1 MTTVITQDSWVKLK
15 LDLTQRSRAM
25 TDAML
30 KYIDTQSD
38 DLLRRL
44 RHDVDVYP
52 DPKTYYQKELPYKLE
67 DVVNGDLRKLAEL
80 MSKGFN
86 ANLTWLQSVLKSFGV
101 KSFNVPFMTHQ
112 LDSEEYVQEDLE
124 LIDIHATKL
133 KARAGTLVTCLALSP
148 YGIAV
153 FAGSMIAGTI
163 AEELMLSRAQQS
175 RELIQECLPDIIAR
189 YKSQM
194 KAHVLTAMAVPQKQI
209 MNAITSKQNEYFR
222 Q

>member
-15 LDLTQRSRAM
+15 LDLTQRNRAM

-86 ANLTWLQSVLKSFGV
+86 ANLTWLQSVL
-101 KSFNVPFMTHQ
+101 
-112 LDSEEYVQEDLE
+112 
-124 LIDIHATKL
+124 
-133 KARAGTLVTCLALSP
+133 
-148 YGIAV
+148 
-153 FAGSMIAGTI
+153 
-163 AEELMLSRAQQS
+163 
-175 RELIQECLPDIIAR
+175 
-189 YKSQM
+189 
-194 KAHVLTAMAVPQKQI
+194 
-209 MNAITSKQNEYFR
+209 
-222 Q
+222 

>member
-1 MTTVITQDSWVKLK
+1 MTTAITQDSWVKLK
-15 LDLTQRSRAM
+15 LDFTQHNRAM

-30 KYIDTQSD
+30 KHIDTQSD

-67 DVVNGDLRKLAEL
+67 DVTNTDLRRLAEI
-80 MSKGFN
+80 MSKGFA
-86 ANLTWLQSVLKSFGV
+86 ANLTWLQGVLRNFGV
-101 KSFNVPFMTHQ
+101 QSFNVPFVTHQ
-112 LDSEEYVQEDLE
+112 LGAEEYTQEELD

-148 YGIAV
+148 LGIAV
-153 FAGSMIAGTI
+153 FVGSMVAGTI
-163 AEELMLSRAQQS
+163 AEELMLSKAQVS
-175 RELIQECLPDIIAR
+175 REKIKECLPDIIER

-194 KAHVLTAMAVPQKQI
+194 KAHVLAAMAAPQKQI
-209 MNAITSKQNEYFR
+209 MNAIISKEYEYFR
-222 Q
+222 K

>member
-1 MTTVITQDSWVKLK
+1 
-15 LDLTQRSRAM
+15 
-25 TDAML
+25 
-30 KYIDTQSD
+30 
-38 DLLRRL
+38 
-44 RHDVDVYP
+44 
-52 DPKTYYQKELPYKLE
+52 
-67 DVVNGDLRKLAEL
+67 
-80 MSKGFN
+80 
-86 ANLTWLQSVLKSFGV
+86 
-101 KSFNVPFMTHQ
+101 MTHQ

-194 KAHVLTAMAVPQKQI
+194 KAHVLTAMAAPQKQI